1 VVSVVLLLLALRC
14 LPQTGPREPPDGRR
28 GRDLVLAVAAGL
40 GVAALLF
47 AVLTRPVDSIAGYYL
62 ANAVPGAAGANAVNV
77 IIVDFRGFDTLG
89 EITVLGIAG
98 LLVAALL
105 AGSASAG
112 IGTALPRR
120 SFLLEP
126 VAAALVPL
134 ALTVAAFLFLRGH
147 NAPGGGFIAAL
158 VLAIGLLLPYLAR
171 DRASVDRQL
180 PDAWAPLTGGGVGI
194 ALATGLGSLALAY
207 PFLTSSHAEPVLP
220 LIGVVS
226 LPTAVFFDLGV
237 LLAVTGATLLAVLT
251 LARLQPGTDGA
262 G

>member
-1 VVSVVLLLLALRC
+1 V
-14 LPQTGPREPPDGRR
+14 PDGRH
-28 GRDLVLAVAAGL
+28 GRDLVLAIAAGV

-62 ANAVPGAAGANAVNV
+62 ANAVPGAAGSNAVNV

-89 EITVLGIAG
+89 EITVLGVAG

-105 AGSASAG
+105 AGSAQAG
-112 IGTALPRR
+112 GAAVPRR